1 MEIIILKNSFK
12 LFHLDGKVF
21 SSRNDFKLDWLLDR
35 NEIEE
40 NERFAMHIGQ
50 DHFVK
55 RKLNNNFINLLKI
68 IIEKK

>member
-1 MEIIILKNSFK
+1 MILKNSFK
-12 LFHLDGKVF
+12 LFHLNGKVY
-21 SSRNDFKLDWLLDR
+21 SSRNDFNLDWLLDR

-55 RKLNNNFINLLKI
+55 RKLNNKFINLLKI

>member
-1 MEIIILKNSFK
+1 MKRKILKNSFK
-12 LFHLDGKVF
+12 LFHLNGKVF
-21 SSRNDFKLDWLLDR
+21 SSRNDFNLDWLLDR
-35 NEIEE
+35 NEIGE

-55 RKLNNNFINLLKI
+55 RKLNNNFINLLKM